1 MARAEGSSLEQAF
14 GLRPRRPIPAGQS
27 KGARLE
33 ESQAVSKPSACDK
46 AEANR
51 TTGGLTKAACR
62 PRDDIRAG
70 IGAKR
75 RERHGYP
82 LAGERLCP
90 APFLYIKEGVGKQ
103 ASAPSMQTERSD
115 KLREVEGEGAVECF

>member
-1 MARAEGSSLEQAF
+1 MPLKPTCRASANR
-14 GLRPRRPIPAGQS
+14 LRLFAAGQS
-27 KGARLE
+27 N
-33 ESQAVSKPSACDK
+33 K

-51 TTGGLTKAACR
+51 TTGGLTHRACK

-90 APFLYIKEGVGKQ
+90 APFLYSKEGVGEK